1 VDAARTLITAGA
13 KVQCRTA
20 KGATPLH
27 YAAQAGASV
36 SGMGALSCRLTR
48 RRAGCVRLVE
58 VLLRKKAD
66 PLAQN
71 KQGKTPLD
79 LATGDALALLQKRAA
94 PGGDADADADAEEAE
109 PAAGEAA
116 AAEPEA
122 AAEGE
127 DAAPVAGP
135 APRPKRSVAEGVV
148 AAADEDAGTAK
159 RPKVTLS
166 FDDGADDGEDA

>member
-1 VDAARTLITAGA
+1 
-13 KVQCRTA
+13 
-20 KGATPLH
+20 
-27 YAAQAGASV
+27 
-36 SGMGALSCRLTR
+36 
-48 RRAGCVRLVE
+48 VRLVE

-66 PLAQN
+66 PLALN

-94 PGGDADADADAEEAE
+94 PGADADADAGADAEEAE
-109 PAAGEAA
+109 PQAGEAA
-116 AAEPEA
+116 AAQPEA
-122 AAEGE
+122 AGEGE

-166 FDDGADDGEDA
+166 FDDGADGGEDA